1 MNSRTIA
8 ILGGTGFV
16 GSVLCNHLVRR
27 GHRLRVF
34 SRAPWRHK
42 ALKVL
47 PGLELLELDVHDP
60 AALTPA
66 LAGAEVAINL
76 VGILNEPRHDGR
88 LFHRVHVELVEKLV
102 RACREQGVLRL
113 LHMSALNADAEKGPS
128 FYLRSK
134 GEGEA
139 VAHAAGDL
147 RVTSFRPSVIFGP
160 GDSFLNRF
168 ASLLPLTP
176 WLFPLACTDTRFAP
190 VHVCDVAEAF
200 CRALED
206 PGSFGQRYELCGP
219 RIYTLRGLVQYTAS
233 LLGLRRRVLPLPDWA
248 ARLQARVLEWVP
260 GQPFT
265 RDNYLSLQVDSV
277 CRGEN
282 GLQRL
287 GIDPVPLEAVA
298 PNYLGGLRQRDR
310 YPLLRRLARR

>member
-102 RACREQGVLRL
+102 RACREQGMLRL

-168 ASLLPLTP
+168 AALLRLSPLV
-176 WLFPLACTDTRFAP
+176 FPLACADSRFAP
-190 VHVCDVAEAF
+190 VFVCDVAEAF

-206 PGSFGQRYELCGP
+206 PGSSGQRYELCGP
-219 RIYTLRGLVQYTAS
+219 RVYTLRGLVEYTAS

-248 ARLQARVLEWVP
+248 ARLQARVLERLP

-277 CRGEN
+277 CRGDN
-282 GLQRL
+282 GMQRL
-287 GIDPVPLEAVA
+287 GIEAIPLEAVA
-298 PNYLGGLRQRDR
+298 PNYLGGQRQRDR
-310 YPLLRRLARR
+310 YPGLRLHAGR

>member
-34 SRAPWRHK
+34 SRAPWRHR

-47 PGLELLELDVHDP
+47 PGLELIEVDVQDP
-60 AALTPA
+60 AALTAA
-66 LAGAEVAINL
+66 LAGADAAVNL

-88 LFHRVHVELVEKLV
+88 LFHLVHVELVEKLV
-102 RACREQGVLRL
+102 RACREQGVRRL
-113 LHMSALNADAEKGPS
+113 LHMSALNADAERGPS

-139 VAHAAGDL
+139 VAHAAADL
-147 RVTSFRPSVIFGP
+147 QITSFRPSVIFGP
-160 GDSFLNRF
+160 GDGFLNRF
-168 ASLLPLTP
+168 AALLRLSPLV
-176 WLFPLACTDTRFAP
+176 FPLACAGSRFAP
-190 VHVCDVAEAF
+190 VCVCDVAEAF

-206 PGSFGQRYELCGP
+206 PGSSGQRHDLCGP
-219 RIYTLRGLVQYTAS
+219 RVYTLRELVQYTAS
-233 LLGLRRRVLPLPDWA
+233 LLGLQRWILPLPDRV
-248 ARLQARVLEWVP
+248 ARLQAWLLERLP

-282 GLQRL
+282 GLL
-287 GIDPVPLEAVA
+287 CFDIEPTPLEAVA
-298 PNYLGGLRQRDR
+298 PNYLGGQRQRDR
-310 YPLLRRLARR
+310 YPGLRLHAGR